1 MFPPSDRC
9 KPIVKALL
17 AYPDA
22 GTEAD
27 HLEVFRG
34 VAQIVRSTVG
44 DRQHLGNLLHPV
56 DKRGVSDGFAGL
68 VRRFYG
74 RGFGQFHCRGFG
86 HDFQVLTGQF
96 SGIFAKGSDKNIK
109 LTTKDDLEIFKGYLT
124 AEKDKWLK

>member
-44 DRQHLGNLLHPV
+44 DRQKLGDLFHPV
-56 DKRGVSDGFAGL
+56 NERGVSDGFAGL

-74 RGFGQFHCRGFG
+74 RGLVRSFVRNYEGISDRKFAWNCKF
-86 HDFQVLTGQF
+86 LT
-96 SGIFAKGSDKNIK
+96 IP
-109 LTTKDDLEIFKGYLT
+109 L
-124 AEKDKWLK
+124 

>member
-27 HLEVFRG
+27 HLEVFRS

-44 DRQHLGNLLHPV
+44 DRQQLGDLLHPV
-56 DKRGVSDGFAGL
+56 NERGVSDGFAGL

-74 RGFGQFHCRGFG
+74 RVWSEVSSEITMEF
-86 HDFQVLTGQF
+86 LTENSHG
-96 SGIFAKGSDKNIK
+96 
-109 LTTKDDLEIFKGYLT
+109 T
-124 AEKDKWLK
+124 ASS

>member
-44 DRQHLGNLLHPV
+44 DRQKLGNLLHPV
-56 DKRGVSDGFAGL
+56 NERGVSDGLAGL
-68 VRRFYG
+68 V
-74 RGFGQFHCRGFG
+74 
-86 HDFQVLTGQF
+86 
-96 SGIFAKGSDKNIK
+96 
-109 LTTKDDLEIFKGYLT
+109 
-124 AEKDKWLK
+124 

>member
-44 DRQHLGNLLHPV
+44 DRQQLGDLLHPV
-56 DKRGVSDGFAGL
+56 NERGVSDDFAGL

-74 RGFGQFHCRGFG
+74 RVWSEVSSEITMEF
-86 HDFQVLTGQF
+86 LTENSHGAA
-96 SGIFAKGSDKNIK
+96 SS
-109 LTTKDDLEIFKGYLT
+109 
-124 AEKDKWLK
+124 

>member
-1 MFPPSDRC
+1 MFPPSDRS

-22 GTEAD
+22 GTEAN

-44 DRQHLGNLLHPV
+44 DCQQLGNLLHPV
-56 DKRGVSDGFAGL
+56 NERGVSDGFAGL

-86 HDFQVLTGQF
+86 RDFQVLTGQF
-96 SGIFAKGSDKNIK
+96 SGIFADIRHRHVSFALLQTRRSSG
-109 LTTKDDLEIFKGYLT
+109 
-124 AEKDKWLK
+124 

>member
-27 HLEVFRG
+27 HLEIFRG

-44 DRQHLGNLLHPV
+44 DRQQLGRSEGATAGGSDNFIVGDSGAIFKSSRVSLAEFLRTFVIGMSPLHFSRPGAAPVELHPCGPV
-56 DKRGVSDGFAGL
+56 
-68 VRRFYG
+68 
-74 RGFGQFHCRGFG
+74 
-86 HDFQVLTGQF
+86 
-96 SGIFAKGSDKNIK
+96 NM
-109 LTTKDDLEIFKGYLT
+109 
-124 AEKDKWLK
+124 

>member
-1 MFPPSDRC
+1 MFPPSDRS

-22 GTEAD
+22 GTEAN

-44 DRQHLGNLLHPV
+44 DCQQLGNLLHPV
-56 DKRGVSDGFAGL
+56 NERGVSDGFAGL

-74 RGFGQFHCRGFG
+74 RVRNFTSA
-86 HDFQVLTGQF
+86 LMLAM
-96 SGIFAKGSDKNIK
+96 SGIAMAGKIG
-109 LTTKDDLEIFKGYLT
+109 
-124 AEKDKWLK
+124 

>member
-17 AYPDA
+17 AHPDA

-27 HLEVFRG
+27 HLEIFRG

-44 DRQHLGNLLHPV
+44 DRQKLGNLLHPV
-56 DKRGVSDGFAGL
+56 NERGVSDGFAGL

-74 RGFGQFHCRGFG
+74 RGSDNFIVG
-86 HDFQVLTGQF
+86 D
-96 SGIFAKGSDKNIK
+96 SGA
-109 LTTKDDLEIFKGYLT
+109 IFKSSRVSF
-124 AEKDKWLK
+124 AEFLRTFVIGMSPLHFSRPGAAPVELHPVGR